1 MSYCKDIEIV
11 INVPVNLDSETI
23 SLYDSLSKSGYNLF
37 DSNDSFY
44 NDICTPYTTEN
55 NTDIILLDRKN
66 ILYKNNGDKQ
76 LCQNGC
82 DMKDYGS
89 KTKKAKCECSVEEEK
104 KEINLDDV
112 KLQFNKK
119 ETAQSFLTTLKN
131 SNFLVLKCYKLVFNL
146 DNISINKG
154 LILMSIML
162 LIIIILIIFSI

>member
-82 DMKDYGS
+82 DMKDYDS

-104 KEINLDDV
+104 KDINLDDV

-119 ETAQSFLTTLKN
+119 EIAQSFLTTLKN

-146 DNISINKG
+146 
-154 LILMSIML
+154 
-162 LIIIILIIFSI
+162 II